1 VSSTD
6 ANEIVLP
13 TTILL
18 SEENVE
24 TPTLLDSGAGGVF
37 LDQNYARKL
46 KVKEIVLDKPIIAR
60 NVDGTLNKKGTI
72 RTYVDL
78 QFKIGEKQFKE
89 RFYITGLGKQKMI
102 LGLPWLKKH
111 NPLVDWKNG
120 TLTWQTN
127 EFRNLPIRRLLLG
140 RRKFEQEQLLEQ
152 RNETVTVKSLNTERS
167 NL

>member
-1 VSSTD
+1 
-6 ANEIVLP
+6 LP
-13 TTILL
+13 TTIQL

-24 TPTLLDSGAGGVF
+24 TPTLLDSRAGGVF

-89 RFYITGLGKQKMI
+89 RFYITHS
-102 LGLPWLKKH
+102 WKKDH
-111 NPLVDWKNG
+111 CLD
-120 TLTWQTN
+120 
-127 EFRNLPIRRLLLG
+127 
-140 RRKFEQEQLLEQ
+140 QE
-152 RNETVTVKSLNTERS
+152 RMP
-167 NL
+167 